1 MNCVIDF
8 NRHSSLAYLK
18 FQIHQIDSSSRAA
31 DEEDLH
37 DGVVE
42 RDEAG
47 EEVQVPRDEHH
58 QEQDLRF
65 TGYSGTAPGLPD
77 LQQEQDYCQE
87 MGEIS
92 EQSEDIHF

>member
-1 MNCVIDF
+1 MTGS
-8 NRHSSLAYLK
+8 RAHLE
-18 FQIHQIDSSSRAA
+18 FQIHQIDSSGSAS
-31 DEEDLH
+31 DEEELH

-47 EEVQVPRDEHH
+47 EEVQVPGDEHN

-65 TGYSGTAPGLPD
+65 PGYPGTTPGLPD

-87 MGEIS
+87 VGEIS

>member
-1 MNCVIDF
+1 MTSPLTTG
-8 NRHSSLAYLK
+8 RAHLE
-18 FQIHQIDSSSRAA
+18 FQIHQIDSSGSAS

-47 EEVQVPRDEHH
+47 QEVQVPGDEHN
-58 QEQDLRF
+58 QEQNLRF
-65 TGYSGTAPGLPD
+65 PGYSGTTPGLPD

>member
-1 MNCVIDF
+1 MYFIDVIAMSWT
-8 NRHSSLAYLK
+8 HLE
-18 FQIHQIDSSSRAA
+18 FQIHQIDSSRRAA
-31 DEEDLH
+31 NEEDLH

-42 RDEAG
+42 RDKAG
-47 EEVQVPRDEHH
+47 EEVQVPGHEHH

-65 TGYSGTAPGLPD
+65 PGYSGTTSGLPD